1 MKYKYIYLCGPTVY
15 DKVHIGNLRPI
26 ITFDTFIRAR
36 RFNNEKIHFIH
47 NITDIDDKIIQKA
60 KDEKVS
66 EKEIS
71 EKYFNLYLKILDIYN
86 INSIDEMP
94 LVTDKINQI
103 TNFID
108 LLIDKNVTYKN
119 KTGIYLQ
126 VDKDQKYGNISNNKL
141 NDLLTQ
147 NKNQLN
153 KENDYDFCLWKLKNN
168 EIDKSFPSSF
178 GTGRPG
184 WHTECAAFVFNITNG
199 ESLDI
204 HGGGIDLKFPHHENE
219 NSQFRLITKSEIAN
233 EWIHIGIVNLNSK
246 KMSKSENNLLFAEDY
261 LKYSENYEFNPDIL
275 RLIFLNS
282 NYKSTINFDE
292 TLYEQNKKQLK
303 LLLRIKK
310 ILILENKYKPEIK
323 MNNDFKEI
331 INLFSLIENSK
342 ALKLLNSFIKEFNKT
357 KDKDLGNQILNIF
370 NILGFKFPE
379 YEIDKELIILY
390 NNWNLALK
398 KKNFE
403 EADNLRN
410 ILLEKEII

>member
-26 ITFDTFIRAR
+26 ITFDIFIRAR

-60 KDEKVS
+60 KDEKVT

-178 GTGRPG
+178 GKGRPG

-261 LKYSENYEFNPDIL
+261 LKYSEGYEFNPDIL

-292 TLYEQNKKQLK
+292 SLYEQNKKQLK
-303 LLLRIKK
+303 SLLRIKK
-310 ILILENKYKPEIK
+310 ILILEKKYKSEIK

-331 INLFSLIENSK
+331 INLFSSIENAK

-357 KDKDLGNQILNIF
+357 KDQNLGNQILNIF

-379 YEIDKELIILY
+379 YKIDEELIILY

>member
-26 ITFDTFIRAR
+26 ITFDTFIRAA
-36 RFNNEKIHFIH
+36 RFNNEKIYFIH

-60 KDEKVS
+60 KTEKVS

-71 EKYFNLYLKILDIYN
+71 EKYLNLYLNILDIYN

-94 LVTDKINQI
+94 LVTNKMNEI
-103 TNFID
+103 TNFIN
-108 LLIDKNVTYKN
+108 LLIEKNVTYKN
-119 KTGIYLQ
+119 ETGIYLQ
-126 VDKDQKYGNISNNKL
+126 VDKDKKYGNISNNKL
-141 NDLLTQ
+141 NNLLTQ
-147 NKNQLN
+147 NKNELN

-168 EIDKSFPSSF
+168 ETDKSFSSSF
-178 GTGRPG
+178 GEGRPG
-184 WHTECAAFVFNITNG
+184 WHTECAAFVFNTTKG
-199 ESLDI
+199 KPLDI

-261 LKYSENYEFNPDIL
+261 LKYNENYKFNPDIL

-310 ILILENKYKPEIK
+310 ILILENKYKSEIK
-323 MNNDFKEI
+323 MNNSFKEI
-331 INLFSLIENSK
+331 IILFSLIENAK
-342 ALKLLNSFIKEFNKT
+342 ALKLLNNFVKEFNKT
-357 KDKDLGNQILNIF
+357 KDQDLGNQILNIF
-370 NILGFKFPE
+370 SILGFKFPD
-379 YEIDKELIILY
+379 YKIDEELLILY
-390 NNWNLALK
+390 NDWKLALK
-398 KKNFE
+398 NKNFE
-403 EADNLRN
+403 KADNLRK

>member
-47 NITDIDDKIIQKA
+47 NITDIDDKIIKKA

-86 INSIDEMP
+86 INSINEMP
-94 LVTDKINQI
+94 LVTEKIDQI
-103 TNFID
+103 TSFIGC
-108 LLIDKNVTYKN
+108 LIDKKVTYKN
-119 KTGIYLQ
+119 ETGIYLQ
-126 VDKDQKYGNISNNKL
+126 VDKDIKYGNISNNKL
-141 NDLLTQ
+141 DNLLTQ
-147 NKNQLN
+147 NKKEHN

-168 EIDKSFPSSF
+168 EIDKSFSSSF
-178 GTGRPG
+178 GEGRPG
-184 WHTECAAFVFNITNG
+184 WHTECAAFVFNITKG
-199 ESLDI
+199 ESLAI

-261 LKYSENYEFNPDIL
+261 LKYSEGYEFNPDIL

-303 LLLRIKK
+303 QLLRIKK
-310 ILILENKYKPEIK
+310 ILILENKYNPEIK
-323 MNNDFKEI
+323 MNNNFKEI
-331 INLFSLIENSK
+331 INLFSLIENAK
-342 ALKLLNSFIKEFNKT
+342 ALKLLNAFIKEFNKI
-357 KDKDLGNQILNIF
+357 KDQDLGNQILNIF

-379 YEIDKELIILY
+379 YKIDEELIILY

-398 KKNFE
+398 KKNFK